1 MQPSPSLAVIFF
13 SATSW
18 LLHLGG
24 PGLILLAII
33 DHSFIPLPGSLDAL
47 TVILAA
53 RDRDLWFYYAFM
65 ATLGS
70 MLGGY
75 ITYRIGKKGGEEALE
90 KKVGAD
96 KAKKVQE
103 KMRKGGFLAVFVP
116 ALMPP
121 PVPLVPFL
129 VAAGAMEYPWK
140 KFLLALGSA
149 RVIRYFIVAYLG
161 SRYGEQIIDF
171 FRQYY
176 QPVLWA
182 FVGLAVVGGVVALF
196 YYLQYRK
203 RQKQKAG
210 STARESSRESSKR
223 VA

>member
-1 MQPSPSLAVIFF
+1 MEPSPSPAVIFF
-13 SATSW
+13 SATTW

-24 PGLILLAII
+24 PGLVLLAVI

-53 RDRDLWFYYAFM
+53 RDRDLWFYYAIM

-149 RVIRYFIVAYLG
+149 RIIRYFIVAYLG
-161 SRYGEQIIDF
+161 SRYGEQIIGF

-182 FVGLAVVGGVVALF
+182 FVGLAVVGAAVALF
-196 YYLQYRK
+196 YYLRYRS
-203 RQKQKAG
+203 RQQKSG
-210 STARESSRESSKR
+210 SRSKARPAADSKK